1 MNGPRVPEPD
11 RRLDCVGLY
20 CPEPI
25 FRTRIELDRMRSGEV
40 LEVVA
45 DDPSAEEDIPRL
57 TRRLGHELLEVRREG
72 DRLIFLIRKR
82 G

>member
-1 MNGPRVPEPD
+1 MTGRRVLEPD
-11 RRLDCVGLY
+11 RRLDCIGLY
-20 CPEPI
+20 CPEPV
-25 FRTRIELDRMRSGEV
+25 FRTRIELDRMRPGEV

-57 TRRLGHELLEVRREG
+57 ARRLGHELLEVRREG
-72 DRLIFLIRKR
+72 DRLTFLIRKR